1 MKCPKCQ
8 SEDTHVLST
17 GEILCLNEKCF
28 AVSVPEKVVQNQSPD
43 VNDIEDRNLHHRD
56 TQSQE
61 RIKVQGSPKVFPDTR
76 KGLEEEWE
84 S

>member
-28 AVSVPEKVVQNQSPD
+28 AVSVPEAKEKSVPERVQNQGASTPIGRLNPD
-43 VNDIEDRNLHHRD
+43 A
-56 TQSQE
+56 
-61 RIKVQGSPKVFPDTR
+61 R
-76 KGLEEEWE
+76 KGLEEE
-84 S
+84 